1 MIEIASLKTLVFAV
15 FTIIHVQRV
24 LPFCHQ
30 RQLLRLRIIF
40 CVLILTLEILG
51 GMNSV
56 VLTDVIQCIVTGAA
70 CLVACSCGSS
80 NGVLGVA

>member
-1 MIEIASLKTLVFAV
+1 MLTI

-30 RQLLRLRIIF
+30 RPLLRLRLIF
-40 CVLILTLEILG
+40 CVLILALEVLG